1 MLRLAWIRLLA
12 VLTAACTVWLLVSCQ
27 RSSSPSEYK
36 IGAVL
41 ALTQRGG
48 TYGQRALKGMQLAV
62 DELNATESFRKRPV
76 KLIVEDS
83 QSAAPQALSAF
94 RKLIDVD
101 HVPVAIGFVLSD
113 EVLTCAP
120 VANERKV
127 VLLTTAAGSDKIRDA
142 GDYIF
147 RNRESGG
154 VEADAIATACLDRFK
169 IKEIA
174 ILHSTAANGVS
185 YADAFKK
192 AVEHL
197 AGTIV
202 ANVGYNEGK
211 TDYRAEIE
219 QLRAKSPKAVYL
231 AGLDNE
237 LGLILK
243 QAKELGFTPQFFS
256 TAGAISQKLLE
267 IAGDGAE
274 GLVCGSAPFNADSED
289 PRVRKFVSGFTTRF
303 KVTPDWI
310 AANSYDAV
318 YMLAGLLRKGETD
331 SEAIKLGLYAIKE
344 FPGVGGKTA
353 FDKDGEVTKPI
364 SLVQVRNSRFMSLGE
379 N

>member
-1 MLRLAWIRLLA
+1 MCKATRFHLSAALIA
-12 VLTAACTVWLLVSCQ
+12 VWTVGLLVSCQ
-27 RSSSPSEYK
+27 RSPSPSEYK

-41 ALTQRGG
+41 ALTQRGA

-62 DELNATESFRKRPV
+62 DELNATEPFSKRPI

-83 QSAAPQALSAF
+83 QSSAPQALSAF

-127 VLLTTAAGSDKIRDA
+127 VLLTTAAGSDEIRDA

-147 RNRESGG
+147 RNRESGS
-154 VEADAIATACLDRFK
+154 VEADAIAKACIDRFS

-174 ILHSTAANGVS
+174 ILHSTSANGVS
-185 YADAFKK
+185 YAEAFKNS
-192 AVEHL
+192 VEHL
-197 AGTIV
+197 GGSIV

-219 QLRAKSPKAVYL
+219 QLRVLSPKAVYL

-237 LGLILK
+237 LGLVLK
-243 QAKELGFTPQFFS
+243 QSKELGFTPQFFS
-256 TAGAISQKLLE
+256 TAGGISQKLLE

-274 GLVCGSAPFNADSED
+274 GLVCGSAPFHADSDD
-289 PRVRKFVSGFTTRF
+289 PRVQGFVSGFKAKF
-303 KVTPDWI
+303 KEVPDWI

-318 YMLAGLLRKGETD
+318 YMLADLFKRDAVGTD
-331 SEAIKLGLYAIKE
+331 QIKTGLYETKN
-344 FPGVGGKTA
+344 FPGVGGVTT
-353 FDKDGEVTKPI
+353 FDANGEVSKPI
-364 SLVQVRNSRFMSLGE
+364 LLVVVKSGKFTSLTQ
-379 N
+379 

>member
-1 MLRLAWIRLLA
+1 
-12 VLTAACTVWLLVSCQ
+12 
-27 RSSSPSEYK
+27 
-36 IGAVL
+36 
-41 ALTQRGG
+41 
-48 TYGQRALKGMQLAV
+48 MQLAV
-62 DELNATESFRKRPV
+62 DDLNATEPFREHPI

-83 QSAAPQALSAF
+83 QSSAPQALSAF
-94 RKLIDVD
+94 QKLIDVD
-101 HVPVAIGFVLSD
+101 HVPAVIGFVLSD

-120 VANERKV
+120 VANARKV

-154 VEADAIATACLDRFK
+154 VEADAIAKACIDRFNT
-169 IKEIA
+169 KEIA
-174 ILHSTAANGVS
+174 ILHSTSANGVS

-197 AGTIV
+197 GGSIV
-202 ANVGYNEGK
+202 ENVGYNEGK

-219 QLRAKSPKAVYL
+219 QLRAKSPKAVYI

-237 LGLILK
+237 LGLIMK
-243 QAKELGFTPQFFS
+243 QAKELGFAPQFFS

-274 GLVCGSAPFNADSED
+274 GLVCGSAPFNADSDD
-289 PRVRKFVSGFTTRF
+289 PRVRAFVSAFKARF
-303 KVTPDWI
+303 REVPDWI

-318 YMLAGLLRKGETD
+318 SILADLFTKGASD
-331 SEAIKLGLYAIKE
+331 SDSIKAGLYATKE
-344 FPGVGGKTA
+344 FPGVGGKTT
-353 FDKDGEVTKPI
+353 FDSYGEVTKPI
-364 SLVQVRNSRFMSLGE
+364 SLVREHDKTFVPLE
-379 N
+379 KP